1 MTRRTSPS
9 VRAVGVVLA
18 VPLALASGTTACG
31 GGSAGSSS
39 RPSGAPLASGTLLPT
54 MQGSVQVFD
63 LHGTPQNLF
72 SAGTLEAKPGTVRI
86 VLHVDPGSAPHNV
99 TFNELGKAATPTV
112 DAGGTGS
119 VTVAVPDTGVYT
131 FSCTIHPGMRAAL
144 HVG

>member
-1 MTRRTSPS
+1 
-9 VRAVGVVLA
+9 
-18 VPLALASGTTACG
+18 
-31 GGSAGSSS
+31 
-39 RPSGAPLASGTLLPT
+39 

-63 LHGTPQNLF
+63 LHGTAQNLF

-99 TFNELGKAATPTV
+99 TFDELGKAATPTV
-112 DAGGTGS
+112 DAGATGS
-119 VTVAVPDTGVYT
+119 VTVPDTGVYS